1 MPSERLIRENI
12 FEGKGEDEARKRQLE
27 DFLDDATSLAPIKG
41 ERPVDDWE
49 GESSDSSVD

>member
-27 DFLDDATSLAPIKG
+27 DFLDDATKG